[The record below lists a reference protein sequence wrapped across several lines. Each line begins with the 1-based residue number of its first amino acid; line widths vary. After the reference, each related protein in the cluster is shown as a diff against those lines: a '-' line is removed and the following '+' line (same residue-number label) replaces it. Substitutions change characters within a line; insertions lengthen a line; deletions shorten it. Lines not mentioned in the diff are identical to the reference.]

1 MKKTT
6 ILLSAIASLCIV
18 GCQKEIEIDQNAGA
32 LIGFE
37 PKGWNSAEKPLT
49 KADTAEVLPAV
60 LETSVDSVYL
70 HQIVTKVDNASSN
83 QFHESMGV
91 FGYAYTG
98 NWDQTKTPNLIYNEK
113 VTKSSSF
120 TSTTRWPGGKG
131 VNTRFFAYAPY
142 DAELIFG
149 LPTQNTQ
156 GTPVFSYEIPKN
168 SSRQS
173 DLLLACSDQIP
184 SGSVSAAPL
193 EFRHVLTGLRFVVGD
208 DFPAS
213 TITEIS
219 ISPVYMDGTISWDS
233 NTWTVNKNS
242 TALIFTDDISPVVSG
257 QPDQDMTPGK
267 LALMA
272 LPQTLPADA
281 KLTIKYT
288 DAATGASNTLSA
300 SVGGQTYAP
309 GSIVTYRISRE
320 SEVWTYTFNVT
331 GDSNFT
337 YSGGSKYLNVQSY
350 ATNSQGQTKQ
360 VPWTA
365 EFVEDDGTGNY
376 TPVSQP
382 SWITM
387 ATSGT
392 GSQSLST
399 YVAAQ
404 TPIITDYHGDVL
416 RATPAVSGVYDLST
430 KGGTAPMRTSNCY
443 IINAPGT
450 YKFPLVYGKAI
461 DYKKYPSN
469 GKNTS
474 AYVSSSTY
482 IPFVNHLGNK
492 ISDPYI
498 YNNSGCVPY
507 DAILVWQDAQGLLSN
522 IALTS
527 DKHSITFTVNSANI
541 TEGNAVVAVRDQS
554 GTIMWSWHIWVTDF
568 VPELPPTITMNYNPD
583 EQQRDK
589 TICGEYVLMGENVGF
604 CYGPVVSYNSNSQ
617 KIRFIQSL
625 SSNNIILNITTDEHR
640 ERRNM
645 NNPFFQSAR
654 KDPLVPGLSGD
665 RLKQLYY
672 DDPTLAFSAEEAPTD
687 VQYTIKNPTK
697 HFVTKN
703 ASSLSDYSPLFNYL
717 NAPKYYGYGVLVG
730 KKIGSEFVE
739 TIYSPCPVGYI
750 LPPRYFTSFTSYNGN
765 SIQYSYSSSSIPNTV
780 NSFYRSKNDIWLNQ
794 GYIFYC
800 NKMPS
805 AGSYDSSAGVVFFP
819 IVGELGGSG
828 LVMRNYPN
836 NGYSGFMSIYA
847 DQHYTDAVHMRTDQL
862 HLGGTP
868 FYLEGKCVRPIRE
881 D

>member
-6 ILLSAIASLCIV
+6 ILLSAIAMLGIV
-18 GCQKEIEIDQNAGA
+18 GCQKEIEIDQNSGA

-83 QFHESMGV
+83 QFHENMGV

-156 GTPVFSYEIPKN
+156 GIPVFSYEIPKN
-168 SSRQS
+168 SSCQS

-233 NTWTVNKNS
+233 NTWTVSKNT
-242 TALIFTDDISPVVSG
+242 TALIYTDDISPVVSG

-350 ATNSQGQTKQ
+350 ATNSQGQIKQ

-376 TPVSQP
+376 NTPVSQP

-392 GSQSLST
+392 GSQSLRTS
-399 YVAAQ
+399 VAAQ

-430 KGGTAPMRTSNCY
+430 KGGTAPMRTANCY

-450 YKFPLVYGKAI
+450 YSLPLVYGNAVDWVKAPT
-461 DYKKYPSN
+461 DGN
-469 GKNTS
+469 NTL
-474 AYVSSSTY
+474 AYVAAHPDNS
-482 IPFVNHLGNK
+482 FVNHLGNDLT
-492 ISDPYI
+492 DPYI
-498 YNNSGCVPY
+498 YNNAGCVPY
-507 DAILVWQDAQGLLSN
+507 DAVLVWEDYENLISN
-522 IALTS
+522 VSLTA
-527 DKHSITFTVNSANI
+527 DKHSLLFSVDASTIS
-541 TEGNAVVAVRDQS
+541 EGNAVVAVRDQS
-554 GTIMWSWHIWVTDF
+554 GTIMWSWHIWVTDY
-568 VPELPPTITMNYNPD
+568 VPELPPTITMSYNPD

-589 TICGEYVLMGENVGF
+589 EVENFDGLKCTLLAHMWVF
-604 CYGPVVSYNSNSQ
+604 ATD
-617 KIRFIQSL
+617 KID
-625 SSNNIILNITTDEHR
+625 IIINE
-640 ERRNM
+640 
-645 NNPFFQSAR
+645 S
-654 KDPLVPGLSGD
+654 
-665 RLKQLYY
+665 
-672 DDPTLAFSAEEAPTD
+672 
-687 VQYTIKNPTK
+687 
-697 HFVTKN
+697 
-703 ASSLSDYSPLFNYL
+703 
-717 NAPKYYGYGVLVG
+717 
-730 KKIGSEFVE
+730 
-739 TIYSPCPVGYI
+739 
-750 LPPRYFTSFTSYNGN
+750 
-765 SIQYSYSSSSIPNTV
+765 
-780 NSFYRSKNDIWLNQ
+780 
-794 GYIFYC
+794 
-800 NKMPS
+800 
-805 AGSYDSSAGVVFFP
+805 
-819 IVGELGGSG
+819 
-828 LVMRNYPN
+828 
-836 NGYSGFMSIYA
+836 
-847 DQHYTDAVHMRTDQL
+847 
-862 HLGGTP
+862 
-868 FYLEGKCVRPIRE
+868 
-881 D
+881 